1 MTTKEYLGQIRVMD
15 IKINQRQQEYD
26 DLCKKR
32 FCIGGFDY
40 TSDRVQHSTDGQ
52 GYTKVINKLV
62 DLQREINCEIDKFYN
77 IKHRI
82 IGEIQQ
88 LEKPE
93 QMEVLYRRYVLYQ
106 GFAKI
111 AVEMGYNYKWC
122 CHNHGEALKAFEK
135 IKVRN

>member
-1 MTTKEYLGQIRVMD
+1 MRKDNIRY
-15 IKINQRQQEYD
+15 I
-26 DLCKKR
+26 DL
-32 FCIGGFDY
+32 FSGIGGF
-40 TSDRVQHSTDGQ
+40 
-52 GYTKVINKLV
+52 
-62 DLQREINCEIDKFYN
+62 REGLTRAGDFTCTGNCEIDKFYN
-77 IKHRI
+77 IKHKI

-111 AVEMGYNYKWC
+111 AVEMGYNYNWC
-122 CHNHGEALKAFEK
+122 CHIHGEALKAFEK